1 LFLDELTLDNDR
13 EAEDEAPGDA
23 VTLITM
29 HSCKGLEFP
38 HVYVVG
44 LEEGLLPH
52 SRSKAEGTLEE
63 ERRLFYV
70 AITRAQETLTLSYCL
85 KRKKFGQATAGQ
97 PSSFLRELPPDLVE
111 VVDDKSRQPV
121 TVESGKNH
129 FSALRSA
136 LG

>member
-1 LFLDELTLDNDR
+1 
-13 EAEDEAPGDA
+13 

-52 SRSKAEGTLEE
+52 SRSKLEGTLDE

-70 AITRAQETLTLSYCL
+70 AITRAMNSLTLSHCSGR
-85 KRKKFGQATAGQ
+85 RKYGQLTPCH
-97 PSSFLRELPPDLVE
+97 PSSFLKELPEQLVQHADE
-111 VVDDKSRQPV
+111 LAKLPV
-121 TVESGKNH
+121 AATSGKDL
-129 FSALRSA
+129 FAGIRAS
-136 LG
+136 LGT